1 MTVKAFDFGLRDAT
15 VCISGATMGLGR
27 VTALAY
33 AREGARIVVTARGA
47 ERLARV
53 VEELRAAGAR
63 EAFGVQTDA
72 GSLDSINALFE
83 QIDARWGQLNAL
95 INMVGANVPSE
106 GRTFIEVPDADWQY
120 FFQVGVMS
128 VVRCTRAAVPLLRKA
143 EWGRVVNISSISSRV
158 GMPFEAPYMTAKAA
172 LNALSKNMAWAL
184 ARDGILVNTVT
195 PGVYHTEG
203 LRNYMENTGV
213 TAQYDPDSLEEI
225 YHWMTEQQG
234 GRCAG
239 AIGRIALPDEIV
251 PLIMLLGSRATS
263 YLVGANIAADGGT
276 DFSVP

>member
-1 MTVKAFDFGLRDAT
+1 MTVKAFDHGLRDAT

-47 ERLARV
+47 ERLALV
-53 VEELRAAGAR
+53 VEELRAAGTC

-72 GSLDSINALFE
+72 GSLDSINALFG

-95 INMVGANVPSE
+95 INMVGANVPSK
-106 GRTFIEVPDADWQY
+106 GRTFMEVPDADWQC

-158 GMPFEAPYMTAKAA
+158 GMPFEAPCMTAKARVERA
-172 LNALSKNMAWAL
+172 VEKHGLVAG
-184 ARDGILVNTVT
+184 ARGH
-195 PGVYHTEG
+195 PGQYG
-203 LRNYMENTGV
+203 DARGV
-213 TAQYDPDSLEEI
+213 SHRGTAQL
-225 YHWMTEQQG
+225 HG
-234 GRCAG
+234 KHRCHH
-239 AIGRIALPDEIV
+239 AL
-251 PLIMLLGSRATS
+251 
-263 YLVGANIAADGGT
+263 
-276 DFSVP
+276 